1 MELFSAA
8 TLVLCAATLSGII
21 FLILR
26 QRRQAAN
33 ERSESARVLETL
45 LRSELA
51 TQRADS
57 RSENS
62 AARQELLEWLR
73 TALGQHSDST
83 RESLQTNS
91 ASVHAL
97 RESLDQRITEFRQTF
112 SDTTRQEIQ
121 TLAASVKNAFDLQ
134 NQQLANLARLSEEKL
149 EAVRTAVEGR
159 LAAIQQDNNAKLEAM
174 RATVEEKLQSTLER
188 RLGESFKIVS
198 DNLDKVQAAMLNM
211 QTLAEGVGDLKR
223 VMTNVTRRGA
233 WGEFQL
239 AAILEQF
246 LSPQQYDTNVATKG
260 GNERVEFAVKLPGRD
275 AERPT
280 VWLPIDAKF
289 PKEDYERLVAA
300 LEAGA
305 NDEAEAAARQLE
317 TRIKNNARDIREKYL
332 NPPATTDF
340 AIMFLPTEGLYAEVL
355 RRRDLTES
363 VQREHRVVIAGPTTL
378 VALLNSLQMGFRTLA
393 IEKRS
398 SEVWQI
404 LAAVKTEFS
413 KFGSALESV
422 KRKLNTASNEIEQVG
437 TRTRVMERKLRSVE
451 SLPESQTAELLPP
464 DPSELPPPA
473 SED

>member
-1 MELFSAA
+1 MDPVAA
-8 TLVLCAATLSGII
+8 TTLALSVVTLAAVL
-21 FLILR
+21 FLAIR
-26 QRRQAAN
+26 QRHQASI
-33 ERSESARVLETL
+33 ERAESARVLEAL

-51 TQRADS
+51 AQRTDS

-73 TALGQHSDST
+73 TTLGQQSEST
-83 RESLQTNS
+83 RESLNSNS
-91 ASVHAL
+91 AAVRAL
-97 RESLDQRITEFRQTF
+97 QDSLA
-112 SDTTRQEIQ
+112 TT
-121 TLAASVKNAFDLQ
+121 VKNSFDLQ

-198 DNLDKVQAAMLNM
+198 ENLDKVQAAMLNM

-246 LSPQQYDTNVATKG
+246 LSPQQYDTNVSTKG
-260 GNERVEFAVKLPGRD
+260 GSERVEFAVKLPGRD
-275 AERPT
+275 AENPT

-305 NDEAEAAARQLE
+305 AEEAETAARQLE
-317 TRIKNNARDIREKYL
+317 IRIKANARDIREKYI

-355 RRRDLTES
+355 RRRELAES
-363 VQREHRVVIAGPTTL
+363 IQRDHRVVIAGPTTL

-398 SEVWQI
+398 GEVWQI
-404 LAAVKTEFS
+404 LGAVKTEFS
-413 KFGSALESV
+413 KFGAALESV
-422 KRKLNTASNEIEQVG
+422 KRKLHTASNEIDEVG

-451 SLPESQTAELLPP
+451 TLPDSRAEELLGTESPGR
-464 DPSELPPPA
+464 LPPPPA
-473 SED
+473 E

>member
-1 MELFSAA
+1 MDPVAA
-8 TLVLCAATLSGII
+8 TTLALSVVTLAAVL
-21 FLILR
+21 FLAIR
-26 QRRQAAN
+26 QRHQASIDRA
-33 ERSESARVLETL
+33 ESARVLEAL

-51 TQRADS
+51 AQRTDS

-73 TALGQHSDST
+73 TTLGQQSEST
-83 RESLQTNS
+83 RESLNS
-91 ASVHAL
+91 NSTAVRAL
-97 RESLDQRITEFRQTF
+97 QDSLA
-112 SDTTRQEIQ
+112 TT
-121 TLAASVKNAFDLQ
+121 VKNSFDLQ

-198 DNLDKVQAAMLNM
+198 ENLDKVQAAMLNM

-239 AAILEQF
+239 ATILEQF
-246 LSPQQYDTNVATKG
+246 LSPQQYDTNVSTKG
-260 GNERVEFAVKLPGRD
+260 GSERVEFAVKLPGRD
-275 AERPT
+275 AENPT

-305 NDEAEAAARQLE
+305 AEEAETAARQLE
-317 TRIKNNARDIREKYL
+317 IRIKANARDIREKYI

-355 RRRDLTES
+355 RRRELAES
-363 VQREHRVVIAGPTTL
+363 IQRDHRVVIAGPTTL

-398 SEVWQI
+398 GEVWQI
-404 LAAVKTEFS
+404 LGAVKTEFS
-413 KFGSALESV
+413 KFGAALESV
-422 KRKLNTASNEIEQVG
+422 KRKLHTASNEIDEVG

-451 SLPESQTAELLPP
+451 TLPDSRAEELLGTESPGR
-464 DPSELPPPA
+464 LPPPPA
-473 SED
+473 E